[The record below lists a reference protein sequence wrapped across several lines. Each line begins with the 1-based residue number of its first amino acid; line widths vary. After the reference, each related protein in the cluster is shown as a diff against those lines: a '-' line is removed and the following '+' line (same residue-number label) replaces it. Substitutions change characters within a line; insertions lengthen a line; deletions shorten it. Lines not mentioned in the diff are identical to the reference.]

1 MTDAPR
7 TTYTEHPMFV
17 PFAGEHLGSILT
29 LPDSDARGV
38 VLLLQGLGAS
48 RSHKNRVWTRLART
62 LAEDGIAS
70 VRMDYPDLGDST
82 GRLRADLDDPP
93 VEEAEAVVRQAMEAS
108 GTDTFAVVGNCMGLR
123 AGFALASRT
132 DDCISVASILLG
144 SAKPL
149 LRGQGFS
156 PSGRAVKRATKRLPT
171 LARTVRRLMP
181 HAHLEQRLRFLPE
194 VEAVL
199 RTRGGYFLFFG
210 RPEATGAVRTEPPAC
225 SRSVRTGR
233 PPLASGSERWPRREP
248 QGSGSPW
255 TSNLCSSDPS
265 QGGWTTCS
273 KVSVLGGIREP
284 AAQGR
289 KT

>member
-7 TTYTEHPMFV
+7 RTYTEHPMFV

-29 LPDSDARGV
+29 MPDSDARGV

-82 GRLRADLDDPP
+82 GSLRADLDDPP
-93 VEEAEAVVRQAMEAS
+93 VEEAEAVVRVAMKAS
-108 GTDTFAVVGNCMGLR
+108 DTDTFAVVGNCMGLR

-132 DDCISVASILLG
+132 DDCVSVASILLG

-156 PSGRAVKRATKRLPT
+156 PFRPGRETRDQAATHAGAHRTTAHATRPSRTATALPSRGRSRPSN
-171 LARTVRRLMP
+171 ARRL
-181 HAHLEQRLRFLPE
+181 LP
-194 VEAVL
+194 VL
-199 RTRGGYFLFFG
+199 RPSGSN
-210 RPEATGAVRTEPPAC
+210 GAVRTEPPAC
-225 SRSVRTGR
+225 LGR
-233 PPLASGSERWPRREP
+233 
-248 QGSGSPW
+248 
-255 TSNLCSSDPS
+255 
-265 QGGWTTCS
+265 
-273 KVSVLGGIREP
+273 
-284 AAQGR
+284 
-289 KT
+289 